1 MKDLSTLRDNI
12 NEIDNKI
19 VELWAQR
26 MEYSLKIAEYK
37 KENNLPVFDEKRE
50 KDLLERVSELAGE
63 ELNDYCRELYE
74 KIMTLSRDYQQK
86 YFDKDNV

>member
-1 MKDLSTLRDNI
+1 M
-12 NEIDNKI
+12 NK
-19 VELWAQR
+19 AQA
-26 MEYSLKIAEYK
+26 IYK
-37 KENNLPVFDEKRE
+37 FWTNFDLPVFDEKRE
-50 KDLLERVSELAGE
+50 KELLERVSELAGE